1 LHVFKD
7 FEQEKN
13 KKSYQNGGFIQDGG
27 KNVFFNLTFS
37 VSPEKNNAFWF
48 INKKSIKNRKV

>member
-37 VSPEKNNAFWF
+37 VSPEKNNAF
-48 INKKSIKNRKV
+48 